1 MIIFYC
7 SLIFF
12 SYIYTSKICASMV
25 QISVINH
32 YLHGVEYKEVPS
44 KFLTYQAADD
54 QIYNGHRS
62 VVESTSK
69 EDSLVLSTKWPI
81 LSGHISFYNFG

>member
-1 MIIFYC
+1 
-7 SLIFF
+7 
-12 SYIYTSKICASMV
+12 MV

-69 EDSLVLSTKWPI
+69 EDSLVLSTI
-81 LSGHISFYNFG
+81 AIVLSGSLLYMFILIFDSVVCL

>member
-1 MIIFYC
+1 
-7 SLIFF
+7 
-12 SYIYTSKICASMV
+12 MV

-69 EDSLVLSTKWPI
+69 EDSLVLSTI
-81 LSGHISFYNFG
+81 AIVLSGSLLYMFILIFYYKKVLSKLLFFIIEY